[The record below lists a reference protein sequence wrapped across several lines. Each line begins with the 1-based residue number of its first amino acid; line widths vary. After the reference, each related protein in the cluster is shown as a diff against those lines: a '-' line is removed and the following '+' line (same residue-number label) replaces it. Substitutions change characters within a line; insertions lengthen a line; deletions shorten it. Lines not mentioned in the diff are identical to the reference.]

1 MNNRS
6 VRISRAVL
14 SLFAG
19 ACLAATAVGQTTAAS
34 SASNP
39 ANQPAAGDR
48 VTLDKFIVTGSN
60 IPTATDAVA
69 VPVTILGR
77 FDLEQTGLDTNLL
90 EILQKRMPIFAG
102 NGNLG
107 VTNSNVGANSTYG
120 GSQASLRNL
129 DTLVLLNGRRLPENG
144 ANARGGRS
152 FVDVNQIPLSA
163 VQSIE
168 VLTDGASAI
177 YGSSAVGGVVNIKL
191 RSDFNGVEVGGR
203 YGFSTREGDYEEKS
217 AYIVAG
223 AKRNGIAMTVSASW
237 SDITPLYQSDR
248 PFSSPIV
255 GRTATISGAVSPT
268 SANFPSHVLRSD
280 LVSPSRAVPTGTA
293 ATAADL
299 AALQAAGIYQAS
311 SFQPIA
317 DSFDLSP
324 LVTLTLE
331 SKKKAGSLAGTF
343 DLIPK
348 TVELF
353 VEGMYSKSESFSQL
367 AAQPVTATVPI
378 NSPYNPTRSSMFAA
392 FRYVP
397 APRQFDN
404 TGELQRIVGGL
415 RGRILDRYHWEVG
428 YNHNKNQLSN
438 KVHNVLYNPNL
449 QLAIAGG
456 FNAQGQPQA
465 GGRFARVFNSF
476 AGAPPSTTTLA
487 QWQAAITPAN
497 SVVQPALDIFARPA
511 GVDPAS
517 IANIFSF
524 SSAVFDAKLR
534 QIDARIAGNVL
545 DLPGGP
551 LGVAVGAAIM
561 TEELIGEPDPNSY
574 SSGPT
579 AARWNG
585 ATFFNPFSRDRD
597 IDSAFAEVRLPVFG
611 EANRIPGFNVLELTA
626 AYRYEDY
633 SDAGTSKVPKY
644 GIRWRPISDDLT
656 IRATYSEAFSAPSL
670 FSLFGPTTQGFTAV
684 AVIPNVFGINGQ
696 AQARGG
702 SNSNLKP
709 STAETYSVG
718 VVYSPKAVKG
728 LTMSV
733 DYIEIEQLE
742 LVGSAGSTEILRSVD
757 TLGTASPYVA
767 QVAIDNWPTNPDP
780 LRPAARAITG
790 PGQLSGYLRAGN
802 SANNIFLTDSNINI
816 AGQKVKALDVALNY
830 ELPWKE
836 YGRFNVGTT
845 GTFFLDYK
853 FQALPSQ
860 PYFEY
865 AGHVTNGG
873 TGAQGAVPGM
883 RWYSTVAWQSG
894 PWSAH
899 AGHTYIDDLVDIGP
913 GGITFVSS
921 STLRRRPVE
930 AYSVVDAAVGYT
942 FARQP
947 SDTGWRRWVG
957 GMRLTVGVNN
967 ISDEMPSLSP
977 QAFNESNADVSTYSP
992 IGRLWYVSAQ
1002 YKF

>member
-1 MNNRS
+1 MNTQS
-6 VRISRAVL
+6 VRIPRALL
-14 SLFAG
+14 SLIAG
-19 ACLAATAVGQTTAAS
+19 LSLVTTAVAQTTAAS
-34 SASNP
+34 ATGNP
-39 ANQPAAGDR
+39 SSQER
-48 VTLDKFIVTGSN
+48 VTLEKFVVTGSN
-60 IPTATDAVA
+60 IPTAADAVA

-90 EILQKRMPIFAG
+90 EVLQKRMPIFAG

-129 DTLVLLNGRRLPENG
+129 DTLVLMNGRRLPDSG
-144 ANARGGRS
+144 TNARGGRA
-152 FVDVNQIPLSA
+152 FVDLNQIPLAA

-191 RSDFNGVEVGGR
+191 RTDFNGVEVGGR

-223 AKRNGIAMTVSASW
+223 AKRPGVGLTVSASW

-248 PFSSPIV
+248 AFSSPIV

-268 SANFPSHVLRSD
+268 SANFPTHLLRSD

-299 AALQAAGIYQAS
+299 AALQAAGVYQAS
-311 SFQPIA
+311 AFQPIA

-331 SKKKAGSLAGTF
+331 SEKKSGSLAGSF
-343 DLIPK
+343 ELIPN
-348 TVELF
+348 TIELF
-353 VEGMYSKSESFSQL
+353 VEGLYSKSDSFSQL

-378 NSPYNPTRSSMFAA
+378 NSPYNPTRSSIFAA

-397 APRQFDN
+397 APRQFAN
-404 TGELQRIVGGL
+404 GSELQRIVGGV
-415 RGRILDRYHWEVG
+415 RGRIFDRYQWEIG
-428 YNHNKNQLSN
+428 YNHNINELTNQ
-438 KVHNVLYNPNL
+438 VHNVLYNPNL
-449 QLAIAGG
+449 QLSIAGG
-456 FNAQGQPQA
+456 YNAQGQPQV
-465 GGRFARVFNSF
+465 GGRYARVFNGFF
-476 AGAPPSTTTLA
+476 AAPPGTSTLA

-511 GVDPAS
+511 GVDPAA

-524 SSAVFDAKLR
+524 SSSVFESKLR
-534 QIDARIAGNVL
+534 QWDAKIAGNVL
-545 DLPGGP
+545 DLPGGG
-551 LGVAVGAAIM
+551 LGVAVGASVV
-561 TEELIGEPDPNSY
+561 TEQLSGEPDANSY
-574 SSGPT
+574 STGPT
-579 AARWNG
+579 AGRWNG
-585 ATFFNPFSRDRD
+585 ATFFNPFSKSRD

-611 EANRIPGFNVLELTA
+611 ERNRIPGFEVLELTA

-644 GIRWRPISDDLT
+644 GLRWRPIPDDLT
-656 IRATYSEAFSAPSL
+656 IRATYSEAFAAPAL
-670 FSLFGPTTQGFTAV
+670 YSLFGPTTQGFSATAEV
-684 AVIPNVFGINGQ
+684 PNVFGVNGQ
-696 AQARGG
+696 AQSRTGY
-702 SNSNLKP
+702 NPDLKP
-709 STAETYSVG
+709 STADTYSVG
-718 VVYSPKAVKG
+718 IVYSPKAIRG
-728 LTMSV
+728 LTLSA
-733 DYIEIEQLE
+733 DYISIDQKD
-742 LVGSAGSTEILRSVD
+742 LVGSVGRTEIMRNVEQ
-757 TLGTASPYVA
+757 LGPNSPYVN
-767 QVAIDNWPTNPDP
+767 QVAIGNWPTNPDP
-780 LRPAARAITG
+780 LLPAATRVTAA
-790 PGQLSGYLRAGN
+790 GQLGAMLRSGV
-802 SANNIFLTDSNINI
+802 SANQIFLSDTVINI
-816 AGQKVKALDVALNY
+816 AGQRVKALDLAANY
-830 ELPWKE
+830 ELPWKDF
-836 YGRFNVGTT
+836 GRFNVGTT

-853 FQALPSQ
+853 FQALPTQ

-883 RWYSTVAWQSG
+883 RWYTTLAWQNG

-899 AGHTYIDDLVDIGP
+899 LANTFIDELTDIGP

-930 AYSVVDAAVGYT
+930 AYSTFDAALGYT
-942 FARQP
+942 FTRQP
-947 SDTGWRRWVG
+947 SDAGWRRWVG

-967 ISDEMPSLSP
+967 ITDEMPSLSP

-992 IGRLWYVSAQ
+992 IGRLWYISAQ